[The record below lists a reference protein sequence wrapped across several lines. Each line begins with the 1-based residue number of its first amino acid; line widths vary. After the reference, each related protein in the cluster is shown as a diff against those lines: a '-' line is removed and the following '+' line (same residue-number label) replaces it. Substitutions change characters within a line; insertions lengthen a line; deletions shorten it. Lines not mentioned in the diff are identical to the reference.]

1 MGLARP
7 ALRFIIREHRRHPIV
22 GPLLQLGRQSIAL
35 NEAEMT
41 ALVEEEGVKAPTART
56 AAVSPDVFFFKQL
69 GIPEVHA
76 LDFSAYEG
84 ADLIH
89 DLNQPVGKAL
99 AEKFNFILD
108 GGTSEH
114 VFDIR
119 QTMQNIVRM
128 LKPGGRILHMQPANN
143 YVNHGFFQFSPTFYF
158 DYYAANGFTDLRG
171 YLFEHGAKKP
181 FRGRLYEL
189 NPFIRQNQ
197 IASGHYH
204 RSMMVFFH
212 AQKGSHSTGDVIPTQ
227 THYAALAG
235 KTGPAATNYS
245 EPGLQKKINRG
256 LPRPVVRA
264 LQRGITALGLE
275 AQNQSPYFDPT
286 RHRGHPWGLNYLG
299 PLD

>member
-7 ALRFIIREHRRHPIV
+7 ALRFLIREHRRHPLA
-22 GPLLQLGRQSIAL
+22 GPLLQLGRQSLAL
-35 NEAEMT
+35 DEAEIA
-41 ALVEEEGVKAPTART
+41 ALLRAEGVKPPAHSPPAR
-56 AAVSPDVFFFKQL
+56 SRDVFFFNQL
-69 GIPEVHA
+69 GLRDVHA

-89 DLNQPVGKAL
+89 DLNQPIGEKLVGR
-99 AEKFNFILD
+99 FNFILD

-114 VFDIR
+114 VFDVR
-119 QTMQNIVRM
+119 QTMQNIVR
-128 LKPGGRILHMQPANN
+128 LLQPGGRILHMQPANN
-143 YVNHGFFQFSPTFYF
+143 YVNHGFFQFSPTFYY

-181 FRGRLYEL
+181 FQGRLYEL

-197 IASGHYH
+197 IASGNYH

-212 AQKGSHSTGDVIPTQ
+212 AQKGPHSSGDVVPTQ

-235 KTGPAATNYS
+235 KTAPMAANYS
-245 EPGLQKKINRG
+245 APGLKKKINRG

-275 AQNQSPYFDPT
+275 SPGLDPFFDPT
-286 RHRGHPWGLNYLG
+286 RHRGHPWGLKYLG